1 METRKKVLIV
11 IPTEGNI
18 HHTVVGVLCQ
28 IILNTKYDID
38 TCISQ
43 MRGIGEHR
51 NVMVKHFLNGD
62 WDYMLQIDADNPPP
76 KNVLDLIELD
86 KEVIGL
92 PTPIQMSP
100 IRGLTELFWNVF
112 NSEGYPVKNT
122 GQGLEEVYGVGSGCI
137 LIRRDVLEK
146 IKHPFT
152 TIRDEEDLRI
162 ISTDLA
168 FCKRCRE
175 NGVKIWTNWDY
186 KCSHYKQIDLS
197 TLFIQYAI

>member
-11 IPTEGNI
+11 IPTEGQI
-18 HHTVVGVLCQ
+18 HHSVVGVLCQ
-28 IILNTKYDID
+28 ILLNNTKYEID

-51 NVMVKHFLNGD
+51 NIMVKHFLSGD

-76 KNVLDLIELD
+76 KNVLDLIDLD

-100 IRGLTELFWNVF
+100 IKGLTELFWNVF
-112 NSEGYPVKNT
+112 RGGYPIKEV
-122 GQGLEEVYGVGSGCI
+122 GEGLQEAEAVGSGCI

-152 TIRDEEDLRI
+152 TIRDEEDLRLV
-162 ISTDLA
+162 STDLA
-168 FCKRCRE
+168 FCQRCRE
-175 NGVKIWTNWDY
+175 QGIKIWTHWDY

-197 TLFIQYAI
+197 TLFIKY